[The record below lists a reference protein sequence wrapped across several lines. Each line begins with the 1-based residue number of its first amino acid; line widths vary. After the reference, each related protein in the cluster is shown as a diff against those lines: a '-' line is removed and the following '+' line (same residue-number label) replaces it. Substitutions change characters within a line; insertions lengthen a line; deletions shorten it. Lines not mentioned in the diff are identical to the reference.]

1 MSSRSARIVL
11 FCSGWIMS
19 LMEITDLM
27 DSVDPSRDNGS
38 SSRIPVG
45 LGGSVA
51 WAASVDATVRIDP
64 LDKVDRLRVNMSLTS
79 AASRSVDAPDEAE
92 SVRWWDMVERV

>member
-1 MSSRSARIVL
+1 
-11 FCSGWIMS
+11 
-19 LMEITDLM
+19 MEITDLM

-79 AASRSVDAPDEAE
+79 AASRLVDAPSAVPARPLGQKP
-92 SVRWWDMVERV
+92 SQARPK